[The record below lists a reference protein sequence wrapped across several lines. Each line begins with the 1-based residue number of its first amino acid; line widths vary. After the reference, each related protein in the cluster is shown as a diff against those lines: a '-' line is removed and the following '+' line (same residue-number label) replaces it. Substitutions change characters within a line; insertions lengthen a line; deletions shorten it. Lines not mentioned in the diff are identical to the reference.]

1 MSNKNVEKY
10 KGMMAP
16 KQQDTSVYDHL
27 IGPKQNPED
36 NQDPNENT
44 NVDNDVNPNDS
55 VNTSTDDNIPD
66 NTQVNVANIP
76 IAKAKRGIR
85 ETHKTKAFY
94 IRNDIAK
101 LIDKD
106 IKTSRRGAMTEI
118 VNALFEEYYKSQGR
132 LK

>member
-1 MSNKNVEKY
+1 MSSEDKY
-10 KGMMAP
+10 KEMLKP
-16 KQQDTSVYDHL
+16 KTSVHEEL
-27 IGPKQNPED
+27 I
-36 NQDPNENT
+36 
-44 NVDNDVNPNDS
+44 DS
-55 VNTSTDDNIPD
+55 VNDNVSD
-66 NTQVNVANIP
+66 NTSIDLTTIPVAKK
-76 IAKAKRGIR
+76 KANIR

-132 LK
+132 L

>member
-1 MSNKNVEKY
+1 MLNKPKPEGSVHEQFFGPIEK
-10 KGMMAP
+10 
-16 KQQDTSVYDHL
+16 
-27 IGPKQNPED
+27 
-36 NQDPNENT
+36 PNDNT
-44 NVDNDVNPNDS
+44 NL
-55 VNTSTDDNIPD
+55 NTSTDDNSNFPD
-66 NTQVNVANIP
+66 NTEVNVTTIP
-76 IAKAKRGIR
+76 IAKRKQSIR

-94 IRNDIAK
+94 IRNEIAK

>member
-1 MSNKNVEKY
+1 MSNSGVDKFKSMMNKPKPEGSVHEQFFGPIEKDNVSTDINTSNNANLPDNVE
-10 KGMMAP
+10 
-16 KQQDTSVYDHL
+16 
-27 IGPKQNPED
+27 
-36 NQDPNENT
+36 
-44 NVDNDVNPNDS
+44 
-55 VNTSTDDNIPD
+55 
-66 NTQVNVANIP
+66 VNVTSIP
-76 IAKAKRGIR
+76 VAKQKKSIR
-85 ETHKTKAFY
+85 DTHKTKAFY

>member
-1 MSNKNVEKY
+1 MSSQDKY
-10 KGMMAP
+10 KDMMKP
-16 KQQDTSVYDHL
+16 KTNVYDEL
-27 IGPKQNPED
+27 IDKAN
-36 NQDPNENT
+36 
-44 NVDNDVNPNDS
+44 
-55 VNTSTDDNIPD
+55 VNTSDNTNLPD
-66 NTQVNVANIP
+66 NVDVNVTSIP
-76 IAKAKRGIR
+76 VAKRKQSIR

-118 VNALFEEYYKSQGR
+118 VNALFEEYYRSQGR

>member
-1 MSNKNVEKY
+1 MSNNNGVNKFKDMLNKPKPEGNVHEQFFGPIEK
-10 KGMMAP
+10 
-16 KQQDTSVYDHL
+16 DNDNTS
-27 IGPKQNPED
+27 I
-36 NQDPNENT
+36 NT
-44 NVDNDVNPNDS
+44 NTNDNLP
-55 VNTSTDDNIPD
+55 DNIE
-66 NTQVNVANIP
+66 VNVTSIP
-76 IAKAKRGIR
+76 IAKQKKSIR

>member
-1 MSNKNVEKY
+1 MSNNKGQERFKGLINKPKPEGSVHEQFFGPIEKDKDNTSLNPNTEDNENLPDNVE
-10 KGMMAP
+10 
-16 KQQDTSVYDHL
+16 
-27 IGPKQNPED
+27 
-36 NQDPNENT
+36 
-44 NVDNDVNPNDS
+44 
-55 VNTSTDDNIPD
+55 
-66 NTQVNVANIP
+66 VNVTSIP
-76 IAKAKRGIR
+76 VAKKKQSIR

-118 VNALFEEYYKSQGR
+118 VNALFEEYYRSQGR

>member
-1 MSNKNVEKY
+1 MSNNNGVNKFKDMLNKPKPEGTVHEQFFGPIEKD
-10 KGMMAP
+10 K
-16 KQQDTSVYDHL
+16 DNTSL
-27 IGPKQNPED
+27 
-36 NQDPNENT
+36 
-44 NVDNDVNPNDS
+44 NPN
-55 VNTSTDDNIPD
+55 TDDNENLPD
-66 NTQVNVANIP
+66 NVDVNVTSIP
-76 IAKAKRGIR
+76 VAKRKQSIR

-118 VNALFEEYYKSQGR
+118 VNALFEEYYRSQGR